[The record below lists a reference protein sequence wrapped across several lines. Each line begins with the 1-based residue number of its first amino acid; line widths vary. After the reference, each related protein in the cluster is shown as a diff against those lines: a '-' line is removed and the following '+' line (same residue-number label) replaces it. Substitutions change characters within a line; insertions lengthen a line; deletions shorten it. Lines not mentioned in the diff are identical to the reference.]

1 MDRGCFQ
8 EERDSVA
15 VGVNLNEGHQGGR
28 RLSGGTVGTNV
39 SNLLCQAHC
48 RRRSRS
54 LGDSEGALGPLE
66 TGAAANMGHNRAT
79 VGAVAREARE
89 ADVDGR
95 TAGQEGKVE
104 VAAGA
109 FAWR

>member
-8 EERDSVA
+8 EERDGVA
-15 VGVNLNEGHQGGR
+15 VGVNEGHQGGR
-28 RLSGGTVGTNV
+28 RLSGGTNVGNH
-39 SNLLCQAHC
+39 LCQVHY

-66 TGAAANMGHNRAT
+66 TGAAANMGNNRAT